1 MHPAMKFCEAV
12 CKRASEDGWKLR
24 LAINGFAWKKGDTT
38 ISYPVETLDA
48 SLQLHNACVALDKAH
63 YNLSVELT

>member
-1 MHPAMKFCEAV
+1 MKFCEAV

-24 LAINGFAWKKGDTT
+24 LAMDGFSWKKGEET
-38 ISYPVETLDA
+38 ITQHFGTMDA